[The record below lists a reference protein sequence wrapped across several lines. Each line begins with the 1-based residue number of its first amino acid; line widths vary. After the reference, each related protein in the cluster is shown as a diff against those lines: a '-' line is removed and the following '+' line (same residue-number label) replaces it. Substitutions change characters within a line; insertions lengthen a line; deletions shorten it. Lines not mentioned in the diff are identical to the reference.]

1 MLIQVDV
8 SQWLVYAI
16 DYWKFFESALSVI
29 RIVISKFQ
37 IGDSNSEIKDV
48 TDRLVVRSRGTEDI
62 TEKSMSNIMNSVS
75 SVGDNITKNVKR
87 RSSTY
92 PTQI

>member
-48 TDRLVVRSRGTEDI
+48 TDRLVVRSRGTE
-62 TEKSMSNIMNSVS
+62 VS